1 MEIDQRPRPRRDS
14 DAKASHHRHSLV
26 TRTKSE
32 PPGRASE
39 YEFRGSLVRY
49 TRKKERAVT
58 KNAPK
63 RSKAAVLIGAHEL
76 RGPALWRACL
86 IEVRGP
92 GRGVGHAAKLTD
104 HVPWC
109 CSLLSPRSSYSCIL
123 VCVYVCGC
131 VAVLCVSVAWA
142 VVLLTCPRYVVRDT
156 LYAIRC
162 TRYVVRDTLYAAL
175 IRAATALGPPDSS
188 GHASPVF
195 ASPMI
200 PIAIGHAILAALF
213 IFCAAAG
220 SGGHI
225 VNTITLAT
233 AITGHTAWVRCFL
246 YLIVQ
251 TLGSIVGTVA
261 VRAMI
266 GWDSATYVGLGG
278 CELGSL
284 SVGGAFLS
292 EFFCTFSLLLVGAW
306 PCAVQCVAG

>member
-1 MEIDQRPRPRRDS
+1 MACVFD
-14 DAKASHHRHSLV
+14 
-26 TRTKSE
+26 
-32 PPGRASE
+32 
-39 YEFRGSLVRY
+39 RGAGCGGLGVVLGMPQSSPTMCRG
-49 TRKKERAVT
+49 
-58 KNAPK
+58 
-63 RSKAAVLIGAHEL
+63 AAVYFH
-76 RGPALWRACL
+76 
-86 IEVRGP
+86 
-92 GRGVGHAAKLTD
+92 
-104 HVPWC
+104 HVLPILAYWC
-109 CSLLSPRSSYSCIL
+109 VCVC

-131 VAVLCVSVAWA
+131 VAVLCVSLAWA
-142 VVLLTCPRYVVRDT
+142 VVLLTCP
-156 LYAIRC
+156 
-162 TRYVVRDTLYAAL
+162 RYVVRDTLYAAL

-200 PIAIGHAILAALF
+200 PIAVGHAILAALF

>member
-1 MEIDQRPRPRRDS
+1 MSTPASAPISAMEIDQRPRPRRDS

-86 IEVRGP
+86 IEVRGA
-92 GRGVGHAAKLTD
+92 GAWA
-104 HVPWC
+104 WC
-109 CSLLSPRSSYSCIL
+109 WACRKAHRPCAVVLQFTFTTFFLFLHIG

-131 VAVLCVSVAWA
+131 VAVLCVSLAWA

-162 TRYVVRDTLYAAL
+162 PRYVVRSIDPCSYST
-175 IRAATALGPPDSS
+175 RAS
-188 GHASPVF
+188 
-195 ASPMI
+195 
-200 PIAIGHAILAALF
+200 
-213 IFCAAAG
+213 
-220 SGGHI
+220 
-225 VNTITLAT
+225 
-233 AITGHTAWVRCFL
+233 
-246 YLIVQ
+246 
-251 TLGSIVGTVA
+251 
-261 VRAMI
+261 
-266 GWDSATYVGLGG
+266 
-278 CELGSL
+278 
-284 SVGGAFLS
+284 
-292 EFFCTFSLLLVGAW
+292 
-306 PCAVQCVAG
+306 

>member
-1 MEIDQRPRPRRDS
+1 MSTPASAPISAMEIDQRPRPRRDS

-86 IEVRGP
+86 IEVRGA
-92 GRGVGHAAKLTD
+92 GAWA
-104 HVPWC
+104 WC
-109 CSLLSPRSSYSCIL
+109 WACRKAHRPCAVVLQFTFTTFFLFLHIG

-131 VAVLCVSVAWA
+131 VAWA

-162 TRYVVRDTLYAAL
+162 PRYVVRSIDPCSYST
-175 IRAATALGPPDSS
+175 RAS
-188 GHASPVF
+188 
-195 ASPMI
+195 
-200 PIAIGHAILAALF
+200 
-213 IFCAAAG
+213 
-220 SGGHI
+220 
-225 VNTITLAT
+225 
-233 AITGHTAWVRCFL
+233 
-246 YLIVQ
+246 
-251 TLGSIVGTVA
+251 
-261 VRAMI
+261 
-266 GWDSATYVGLGG
+266 
-278 CELGSL
+278 
-284 SVGGAFLS
+284 
-292 EFFCTFSLLLVGAW
+292 
-306 PCAVQCVAG
+306 